1 MIENKNKDLPWQNYP
16 KKFIRYASNFENTK
30 DDFERLIGYLL
41 LDVGVEALLKAYVL
55 ADSSLKYEKREASA
69 KGMVGKDTISDSKI
83 TAANF
88 DKITFHNLIETVKLI
103 ARSKVTDAELKHA
116 EHYHGIRNIIYH
128 EGRKTVPSVQDF
140 KNYLALAKSLLQKLL
155 AVEHQGQGMKA
166 INEFEY
172 LDLLISGNV
181 FSDLQHDIAVAIV
194 LIHANYETRS
204 FKQSLWEIG
213 REVDA
218 LSSMPLNSSSYQIV
232 ETELIKR
239 FNELTGTKIADI
251 DFILKACFDISYL
264 QLATLLSK
272 MQEDVFGELEKYVRF
287 RDFSKKPIP
296 NIDEIT
302 QGYKDNLDSYNDWVS
317 NMREKINSWFEENI
331 SKIKITF

>member
-1 MIENKNKDLPWQNYP
+1 MSEKRDLPWQSYP
-16 KKFIRYASNFENTK
+16 KKFIQYASKFENTK

-55 ADSSLKYEKREASA
+55 ADSSIKHDKREASA
-69 KGMVGKDTISDSKI
+69 KGMIAKDAIPDLRI

-88 DKITFHNLIETVKLI
+88 DKISFHNLVETAKMI
-103 ARSKVTDAELKHA
+103 AKSKVTDEEFKNV

-128 EGRKTVPSVQDF
+128 EGRKTVPPVQDF

-155 AVEHQGQGMKA
+155 DVENQERGSKA
-166 INEFEY
+166 IDGFEY
-172 LDLLISGNV
+172 LDLLISGKS
-181 FSDLQHDIAVAIV
+181 FDDLQHDIAVAIV
-194 LIHANYETRS
+194 LIRPNYETKS
-204 FKQSLWEIG
+204 FKHSLWELR

-218 LSSMPLNSSSYQIV
+218 LSSMPVNSPSYQIV

-239 FNELTGTKIADI
+239 FNDLTGTKIADT
-251 DFILKACFDISYL
+251 DFILKACFDITYL
-264 QLATLLSK
+264 QLAVLLSK
-272 MQEDVFGELEKYVRF
+272 MQEDVFTELEKYIRF

-302 QGYKDNLDSYNDWVS
+302 QEYKNNSDSYNNWVS
-317 NMREKINSWFEENI
+317 NIREKINSWFEENML
-331 SKIKITF
+331 KIKITF